1 MAKLLAD
8 YNAGGYIELHFLTE
22 DGSHT
27 VNADT
32 LNKCVYEYLGII
44 HEISLKFHVDIFVE
58 SEALSEGGVRSWLK
72 INLPSKDEFKK
83 QLILDILVSISTLP
97 IMTTCST
104 VVNHYVEQLL
114 TPSEITKLQKEKE
127 KAQLEYE
134 IAWYQNESRKLAD
147 TVNNELIA
155 KKTSNFYSAAKNCAK
170 ISAVEVASTTPQK
183 ETIERKKINRAEF
196 DNFILDSDDLDPTED
211 DEAIIEIVSPVLKK
225 GKYKWSGIYNNEVIP
240 FSVTSNEFKTLVQ
253 TGEIS
258 FKNGTSIKCQ
268 LIIKRKLDSEGNE
281 KIVGYEVPFVEATF
295 ENDKPVETP
304 EGKRRRQQK
313 EADKLQLSLFDED
326 LTQQSNQ

>member
-1 MAKLLAD
+1 MAKLLTD
-8 YNAGGYIELHFLTE
+8 YNAGYIELHFLTE

-44 HEISLKFHVDIFVE
+44 HEISSKFRIDIYVE
-58 SEALSEGGVRSWLK
+58 AEALSGGGIRSWLK
-72 INLPSKDEFKK
+72 INLPTMAEFKK
-83 QLILDILVSISTLP
+83 AMILQILVYIVTSPMT
-97 IMTTCST
+97 TTCST
-104 VVNHYVEQLL
+104 VVNHYVEQLF
-114 TPSEITKLQKEKE
+114 TPSEIAKLQKEKG

-134 IAWYQNESRKLAD
+134 LAWYQNESRKLAD
-147 TVNNELIA
+147 TVNNELLA
-155 KKTSNFYSAAKNCAK
+155 KKTSNFYTAAKDCSK
-170 ISAVEVASTTPQK
+170 ISAIEVASTTPQK

-196 DNFILDSDDLDPTED
+196 DRFILDSNDLEPKED

-225 GKYKWSGIYNNEVIP
+225 GKYKWSGIYNNEVIQ

-304 EGKRRRQQK
+304 EGTRRRQQK

-326 LTQQSNQ
+326 LTQQSAQ